1 MVFVDETGTHV
12 ALTPLYA
19 WAPKGQ
25 RARGQVPRNRGTIT
39 TLIAALSLEGLQAPL
54 AIEGG
59 VDGRTFETYVREVLA
74 PQLEPGQ
81 IVILDNLGAHQG
93 DAIRQVVEA
102 RACRLLYLPS
112 YSPDLTPI
120 EEAFSKIKTGLRR
133 AAARGH
139 EALIEAIGAAV
150 ASVTSSDALGW
161 FQHAGYRPL
170 AQSP

>member
-1 MVFVDETGTHV
+1 
-12 ALTPLYA
+12 
-19 WAPKGQ
+19 
-25 RARGQVPRNRGTIT
+25 
-39 TLIAALSLEGLQAPL
+39 
-54 AIEGG
+54 
-59 VDGRTFETYVREVLA
+59 VREVLA

-93 DAIRQVVEA
+93 DTIRQLVEA
-102 RACRLLYLPS
+102 RGCRLLYLPS

>member
-1 MVFVDETGTHV
+1 
-12 ALTPLYA
+12 
-19 WAPKGQ
+19 
-25 RARGQVPRNRGTIT
+25 
-39 TLIAALSLEGLQAPL
+39 LIAALSLEGLQAPM

-59 VDGRTFETYVREVLA
+59 VDGRTFEIYVREVLIA
-74 PQLEPGQ
+74 SLSPGQ

-93 DAIRQVVEA
+93 DASRQLGEA
-102 RACRLLYLPS
+102 RQCRLLYLPS

-120 EEAFSKIKTGLRR
+120 EEAFSKLKTGLRR

-170 AQSP
+170 APSP